1 MNYCIFRVILCVS
14 WPKKYQS
21 GVRKSKIRGYPCD
34 PWLKCRRHSFAQQI
48 LSWPF
53 VCFRGKKKPGV
64 AGFNKFIGGNL

>member
-1 MNYCIFRVILCVS
+1 MNYCIFRVILCVFMV
-14 WPKKYQS
+14 KKNQS

-53 VCFRGKKKPGV
+53 V
-64 AGFNKFIGGNL
+64 